1 MPTVNIVEVG
11 RVVVPPPED
20 LVLRLSALDAPWV
33 ANPLIQRVLLFVDDA
48 GGQRH
53 PPFESLVGSLRAS
66 LAATLARLPPLA
78 GRVVF
83 LPSTGDA
90 AIDCSGSGPE
100 GGGVRF
106 VVAESNDAEAGRLAG
121 DADHDVGTFEAL
133 VPKLEV
139 DALPAEALAV
149 QVTRLKGGVAVG
161 VALHH
166 AVVDGRSVWMFL
178 QAWAAAYRGD
188 DDAAVAAMTFDRAA
202 VAIPGGEEVARSTL
216 RKYAP
221 NLPLAANL
229 FPSAPIKLPRRTFTI
244 TAKHIQHLKQRMSGQ
259 TTSGKPATAPMS
271 SSFVAIAALAW
282 ASFVRSKHPDAIAT
296 GHDVYLFF
304 FIDCRGRPGI
314 DPPVSENYFGT
325 CITGCLVKALAWDL
339 LAVDGVAVAME
350 VIQREVQRAAEDP
363 LGLWDWMDIVSWV
376 PLDRLVGINGS
387 TRFKAYEVTDFGWG
401 APSRT
406 EVVTMSDGQ
415 VVLVAAK
422 SGGVQ
427 ASVCMHPDH
436 ARSFNSHFLDSL
448 G

>member
-11 RVVVPPPED
+11 RVVVPQPED
-20 LVLRLSALDAPWV
+20 LVVRLSALDAPWV

-48 GGQRH
+48 GGQQH
-53 PPFESLVGSLRAS
+53 PPFESLVASLRAS

-83 LPSTGDA
+83 LRSTGDA
-90 AIDCSGSGPE
+90 AIDCSGPE
-100 GGGVRF
+100 GGGGVRF
-106 VVAESNDAEAGRLAG
+106 VVAESDDADARRLAG
-121 DADHDVGTFEAL
+121 DADHDVGAFEAL
-133 VPKLEV
+133 VPELKV
-139 DALPAEALAV
+139 DALPAEVLAV

-178 QAWAAAYRGD
+178 QAWAASCRS
-188 DDAAVAAMTFDRAA
+188 DDAAAVATVTFDRAV
-202 VAIPGGEEVARSTL
+202 VAIPGGEELARSTL

-229 FPSAPIKLPRRTFTI
+229 FPRAPIKLPRRTFTV
-244 TAKHIQHLKQRMSGQ
+244 TAKHIHQLKQCMSGQ

-282 ASFVRSKHPDAIAT
+282 ASFVRSKHPAAIAAW
-296 GHDVYLFF
+296 HDVYVFF

-325 CITGCLVKALAWDL
+325 CITGCLVKAMARDL
-339 LAVDGVAVAME
+339 LAVDGVAAAAAA
-350 VIQREVQRAAEDP
+350 IQREVRRAAEDP

-387 TRFKAYEVTDFGWG
+387 TRFKAYEVADFGWG

-406 EVVTMSDGQ
+406 ELVTMTDGR
-415 VVLVAAK
+415 VVLVATK

-427 ASVCMHPDH
+427 VSVCMHPDH
-436 ARSFNSHFLDSL
+436 STAFNSHFIDSL
-448 G
+448 C